1 MDSVFIS
8 SIQRDY
14 GDVREAARRAV
25 DSVGMRP
32 VMAETAG
39 ARDASPQR
47 ALLDLVARAD
57 VFLLIAGP
65 RYSKPTEDEFD
76 EARRRAKP
84 ILVLRQVG
92 EADSEQNA
100 FADRVAGGW
109 TGGRLWGRST
119 TRRTWGSRWFRR

>member
-8 SIQRDY
+8 SIQRDFEHIRLS
-14 GDVREAARRAV
+14 VKRAV
-25 DSVGMRP
+25 ESLGLHP
-32 VMAETAG
+32 LMAESAG

-57 VFLLIAGP
+57 VFLLVLGP

-76 EARRRAKP
+76 EARRRARP
-84 ILVLRQVG
+84 ILVLRQAG
-92 EADSEQNA
+92 EAEPEQEA

-109 TGGRLWGRST
+109 TGGRLW
-119 TRRTWGSRWFRR
+119 